1 MSSVETPVVTVRA
14 PLTPRLVELLSGE
27 CRYVPILTAIA
38 LIWFFFGAMDPK
50 FLSPRNLPNLSLQ
63 SIVTGTLAL
72 GLVPALIIRQ
82 IDMSVAPVSAVA
94 ATITGQ
100 LLLVFETSVWL
111 AIAAGV
117 LSEIVAIVGDNGAG
131 KSTLIK
137 AISGTQPPDEG
148 AFFFNGQPVAITS
161 PQDASRLGIETVY
174 QNLALCDNLDTV
186 QNLFL
191 GNEITTS
198 ASTGRRLRRAAM
210 ERLCREAPPGS
221 RRHDHSVAAHDG
233 RAALWRP
240 ATGHSDLPLCD
251 APPKRRA
258 ARRADGR
265 SERRVA
271 RRDGAA
277 HPQAELRKALSDRD
291 IARP

>member
-1 MSSVETPVVTVRA
+1 MALCSHPHRDC
-14 PLTPRLVELLSGE
+14 LDLV
-27 CRYVPILTAIA
+27 
-38 LIWFFFGAMDPK
+38 FFGAMDPK
-50 FLSPRNLPNLSLQ
+50 FPSPRNLPNLSLQ
-63 SIVTGTLAL
+63 SIVIGTRAL
-72 GLVPALIIRQ
+72 GLVPPLIIRQ
-82 IDMSVAPVSAVA
+82 IDVSVAAVSAVA

-100 LLLVFETSVWL
+100 LLFVFETSVWL
-111 AIAAGV
+111 AIVAGV

-148 AFFFNGQPVAITS
+148 AFLFNGAIIS
-161 PQDASRLGIETVY
+161 AQDAS
-174 QNLALCDNLDTV
+174 LCDNLDTV

-198 ASTGRRLRRAAM
+198 ASTGRRLRHAAM
-210 ERLCREAPPGS
+210 ERLSREALRDLGVTTIRS
-221 RRHDHSVAAHDG
+221 LRTTVG
-233 RAALWRP
+233 RFSGGQRQGI
-240 ATGHSDLPLCD
+240 ATYPCVD
-251 APPKRRA
+251 APPNRRA
-258 ARRADGR
+258 ARRADGG

-291 IARP
+291 IARPSRHRP